1 MWHYFEKLQYRLW
14 KTPLNLDAFGTDN
27 QFKVI
32 HIISKVWSREVK
44 PMWRMQWWSDAG
56 QNWVTWLHVNM
67 WALNSSLQ
75 VTPHHRAARMMAY
88 TRLACQNT
96 VSQAITTVASPP
108 PGSDGWATQPK
119 GHSSAHISNALLWC
133 GGTANWLASVS
144 GYLYC
149 RELTRHLVSCL
160 YHIQTHLKT
169 ERSVLRTDE
178 FVSYLKRSVPNHVML
193 KKQDVLLP

>member
-1 MWHYFEKLQYRLW
+1 MQTI
-14 KTPLNLDAFGTDN
+14 KTSQNLDAFGTDN

-32 HIISKVWSREVK
+32 INKVWSREVK
-44 PMWRMQWWSDAG
+44 PMWRMQWRSDAG

-119 GHSSAHISNALLWC
+119 GHSSAHISSALLWC

-144 GYLYC
+144 GYLCC
-149 RELTRHLVSCL
+149 RELAGHLVFRL
-160 YHIQTHLKT
+160 YNVQIEYLKT
-169 ERSVLRTDE
+169 ERST
-178 FVSYLKRSVPNHVML
+178 P
-193 KKQDVLLP
+193 

>member
-1 MWHYFEKLQYRLW
+1 
-14 KTPLNLDAFGTDN
+14 
-27 QFKVI
+27 
-32 HIISKVWSREVK
+32 
-44 PMWRMQWWSDAG
+44 
-56 QNWVTWLHVNM
+56 M

-119 GHSSAHISNALLWC
+119 GHSSAHISSALLWC
-133 GGTANWLASVS
+133 SGTANWLASVS

-149 RELTRHLVSCL
+149 RDLVGRLVLYLPLPHLDRISENAE
-160 YHIQTHLKT
+160 K
-169 ERSVLRTDE
+169 
-178 FVSYLKRSVPNHVML
+178 F
-193 KKQDVLLP
+193 LLNG